1 MNKDDILIVKYPF
14 LMKNDQATKLYESI
28 LKQKEN
34 GVIILPDYCEVVI
47 APKDTEIKT
56 ETQTPN
62 WMTDGREF
70 ERG

>member
-1 MNKDDILIVKYPF
+1 MNKDEILIVKYPF

-28 LKQKEN
+28 LKQREN
-34 GVIILPDYCEVVI
+34 GVIILPDYCDVVI

-56 ETQTPN
+56 ETQAHN

>member
-47 APKDTEIKT
+47 APKDVEIKT
-56 ETQTPN
+56 KTQMPD